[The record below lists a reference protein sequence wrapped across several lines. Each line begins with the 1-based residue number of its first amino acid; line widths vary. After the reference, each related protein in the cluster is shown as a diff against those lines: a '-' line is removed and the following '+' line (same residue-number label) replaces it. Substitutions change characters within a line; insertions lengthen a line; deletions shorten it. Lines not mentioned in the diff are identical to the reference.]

1 MIKTFAVVK
10 ANAYGHGAVE
20 VSKYIES
27 IVDGF
32 CVSNLDEAIELRQA
46 GIVKM
51 ILVLGVVMPEQVIL
65 AKNENIT
72 LTVASLEWLRLCQTS
87 AVDLSGLEVHIKVD
101 SGMGRIGVRQ
111 LDEGNKLISELGKVV
126 PLSRGFS
133 PILQQLMKPITV
145 NSINNLLF

>member
-1 MIKTFAVVK
+1 
-10 ANAYGHGAVE
+10 
-20 VSKYIES
+20 
-27 IVDGF
+27 
-32 CVSNLDEAIELRQA
+32 
-46 GIVKM
+46 M

>member
-1 MIKTFAVVK
+1 MISSYHRPTRALIDLEAIANNVKSVQEHIPSDKKTFAVVK

-72 LTVASLEWLRLCQTS
+72 LTV
-87 AVDLSGLEVHIKVD
+87 
-101 SGMGRIGVRQ
+101 
-111 LDEGNKLISELGKVV
+111 
-126 PLSRGFS
+126 
-133 PILQQLMKPITV
+133 
-145 NSINNLLF
+145 